1 MPYRRKSRAHG
12 RYLTPHHEYDG
23 LAPRL
28 NRLPQRLDYTLIPA
42 PLDLT
47 RPIVDEKAELP
58 AIIVTPS
65 SPVFES
71 EFFIAFVAPPPSP
84 TFSQRLST
92 LVPSFR
98 SYLPSQIQ
106 LPTTPFKA
114 TFDERGSNS
123 FSLRSRIRTIILLFV
138 LLFIMASHVVLH
150 RVATNHPHIEF
161 GMALDHDI
169 DLSSLARPAEAM
181 DVFGARVDAQDTEDA
196 ADRST
201 AGWFNLR
208 ALWAPV
214 PVTSARSFVVEETAP
229 EQSNDNDIISEVRL
243 PAAA

>member
-1 MPYRRKSRAHG
+1 MLPAA
-12 RYLTPHHEYDG
+12 D
-23 LAPRL
+23 L
-28 NRLPQRLDYTLIPA
+28 N
-42 PLDLT
+42 

-71 EFFIAFVAPPPSP
+71 EFFIAFLAPPPSP

-106 LPTTPFKA
+106 LPASPFKA
-114 TFDERGSNS
+114 TFDDQSSRS
-123 FSLRSRIRTIILLFV
+123 FSLRGRIRTIILLFV
-138 LLFIMASHVVLH
+138 LLFIMASHVALH
-150 RVATNHPHIEF
+150 RVATNHPHLEF
-161 GMALDHDI
+161 GMAPDHDI
-169 DLSSLARPAEAM
+169 ELSSLTRPAEAM
-181 DVFGARVDAQDTEDA
+181 DMFGARVDANDVAEDA
-196 ADRST
+196 ADPST

-214 PVTSARSFVVEETAP
+214 PATSTRSFVVEEAASK
-229 EQSNDNDIISEVRL
+229 QSNDNDIIPEVRP